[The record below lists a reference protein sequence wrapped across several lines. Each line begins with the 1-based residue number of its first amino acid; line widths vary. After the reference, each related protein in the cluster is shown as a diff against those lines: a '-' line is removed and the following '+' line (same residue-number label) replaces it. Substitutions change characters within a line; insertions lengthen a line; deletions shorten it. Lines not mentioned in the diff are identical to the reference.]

1 MTELTYILVRPV
13 TFFNEGNGWTGP
25 RISLIL
31 RLTRLL
37 RTEMTDGI
45 GPVRPDAIISLQGMK
60 RISSLSAN
68 KTEKSYKINRFLQS
82 LELLPILYVTRYRS
96 TELKIV
102 NPAALFK
109 TKKQMNNRF
118 HRNK

>member
-1 MTELTYILVRPV
+1 M
-13 TFFNEGNGWTGP
+13 NGKRVVSTH
-25 RISLIL
+25 

-68 KTEKSYKINRFLQS
+68 QTEKSYIINRFLQS
-82 LELLPILYVTRYRS
+82 LELLPIL
-96 TELKIV
+96 
-102 NPAALFK
+102 
-109 TKKQMNNRF
+109 
-118 HRNK
+118 